1 MGTYQQILNILQ
13 KALEQS
19 GGNRIKLMDEL
30 KARGNRTTLYRAL
43 EKENPVLPKPEIL
56 CSWLDELDVRIV
68 DAFQEDLDCTNIPM
82 TIPDDLRLEQKKRK
96 YMGYCY
102 FRDGD
107 LDHDAD
113 YVGMNA
119 DADLQMP
126 PTIRRGDLMLV
137 DISASARAAQEEGA
151 VHLLLLHDDAFAL
164 RRIQRAQG
172 GMMLVS
178 DVPEIAPVFV
188 SDAGPCPY
196 SVLGRVESVVKRRP

>member
-113 YVGMNA
+113 
-119 DADLQMP
+119 
-126 PTIRRGDLMLV
+126 
-137 DISASARAAQEEGA
+137 
-151 VHLLLLHDDAFAL
+151 
-164 RRIQRAQG
+164 
-172 GMMLVS
+172 
-178 DVPEIAPVFV
+178 
-188 SDAGPCPY
+188 
-196 SVLGRVESVVKRRP
+196 